1 MSHENEEQDERDS
14 EDTNSSRIRV
24 IGMAVIG
31 YAIVAC
37 AAWFFLFE
45 LGSIGDQMLDPAAAI
60 TDNQAAANVTS
71 TFPPA
76 AYLAPLGDSLLT
88 AEQRGY
94 ANMRV
99 AHDTAA
105 LATILGN
112 NPEITLI
119 YLHPAAV
126 ENVDSAF
133 LRQQYR
139 NGKLIAALNTP
150 LSQLTAVLDITP
162 TQADLPFEEFAT
174 AVISVSAV
182 KTQTS
187 GTPLEF
193 TNAYGQFEQVPLVLD
208 GLQ

>member
-1 MSHENEEQDERDS
+1 MTQNDELERDTD
-14 EDTNSSRIRV
+14 DTNPSRIRV

-31 YAIVAC
+31 YALVAC

-45 LGSIGDQMLDPAAAI
+45 LGSNVSDQVLTPPASS
-60 TDNQAAANVTS
+60 NLVANVAS
-71 TFPPA
+71 PFPTA
-76 AYLAPLGDSLLT
+76 VYLAPPDDTLLT
-88 AEQRGY
+88 PEQRGY
-94 ANMRV
+94 ANMLV
-99 AHDTAA
+99 ANDTAA
-105 LATILGN
+105 LATIMGN
-112 NPEITLI
+112 NPEIALI
-119 YLHPAAV
+119 YLHPGMV
-126 ENVDSAF
+126 ESADANF

-150 LSQLTAVLDITP
+150 LSVLAEKLEIVS

-182 KTQTS
+182 KNQPS
-187 GTPLEF
+187 GTPLAF